1 MKPENAIQFY
11 LKLPGLAN
19 PLTDHAYGKVLTFQP
34 LNE

>member
-11 LKLPGLAN
+11 LKIPGLAN
-19 PLTDHAYGKVLTFQP
+19 PLTDHAYDKGLTFQP